1 MFVPFARCVR
11 LGLCAFCL
19 PCVQF
24 GRNAHPLLPCSGCLT
39 CGIFF
44 WLSGGFTNHC
54 ILLQNRILIR
64 NEYGYDVRLPFASFF
79 FLHLLP
85 QCDHHISLN
94 GARAQ
99 RSDGCDCFKVM
110 FCTPC
115 VLAQE
120 GRVLK
125 AKK

>member
-1 MFVPFARCVR
+1 MGQDFETGLCECFSDCETC
-11 LGLCAFCL
+11 LCAFCL

-64 NEYGYDVRLPFASFF
+64 NEYGYD
-79 FLHLLP
+79 
-85 QCDHHISLN
+85 
-94 GARAQ
+94 